1 MNRQSI
7 FFTIT
12 VSFIISIVLVVASF
26 TILMTE
32 NHKVKK
38 SELFKKYMPIIKMVV
53 RKHHKGGLNVDFAK
67 SLENI
72 NYKLFLDMGKINAVT
87 YNPQTK
93 ILIERKDKRAKIL
106 FRVIK
111 LNDNNYLY
119 MKKRGKTLLIKDN
132 TSLSNNSNLYIILVF
147 AVVILTIILM
157 YLITIR
163 KLLPLRIL
171 KDKVKTL
178 GDENFD
184 FECCNSESKDEVSLL
199 GMEFK
204 KAALK
209 LKSLKE
215 SRNIFIRNI
224 MHELKT
230 PITKGNFLT
239 QLEQNEE
246 NNEKLKSVFSRL
258 ELLINEFASIEE
270 LISSTKNIEKKNYF
284 LDDVIDNAKDIL
296 MIENEFVENKFDNK
310 KLNINFKLFSI
321 AVKNLIDN
329 AIKYSPN
336 KKVTIL
342 TQDEDIIF
350 ENEGEKLKYEL
361 EEYFEPFFSNEDKQK
376 DSFGL
381 GLYIVHNILKA
392 NDYTLEYEY
401 KDGKNKF
408 ICKKDKEST
417 I

>member
-12 VSFIISIVLVVASF
+12 VSFIISLILVIISF
-26 TILMTE
+26 AILMTE
-32 NHKVKK
+32 NHKVK
-38 SELFKKYMPIIKMVV
+38 EAQLFQKYMPIIKVV
-53 RKHHKGGLNVDFAK
+53 LRKHHKGGLNLSFAK
-67 SLENI
+67 SLEDSNFT
-72 NYKLFLDMGKINAVT
+72 LFNSKGKINAIT

-93 ILIERKDKRAKIL
+93 VLIERKDPRAKIT
-106 FRVIK
+106 FRVLQ

-119 MKKRGKTLLIKDN
+119 IKRKGKTILIKDN
-132 TSLSNNSNLYIILVF
+132 SSADGNSQVYIILVF
-147 AVVILTIILM
+147 AIVIITIILM

-163 KLLPLRIL
+163 KLMPLKIL

-184 FECCNSESKDEVSLL
+184 FECCNSNSKDEVSLL

-204 KAALK
+204 QTALK

-246 NNEKLKSVFSRL
+246 NNEKLKSVFTRL
-258 ELLINEFASIEE
+258 EQLINEFASIEE
-270 LISSTKNIEKKNYF
+270 LISSTKNIEKKFYY

-296 MIENEFVENKFDNK
+296 MIEEESIISKYENKKIDVNY
-310 KLNINFKLFSI
+310 KLFSI
-321 AVKNLIDN
+321 ASKNLIDN
-329 AIKYSPN
+329 AIKYSKD
-336 KKVTIL
+336 KKV
-342 TQDEDIIF
+342 IIST
-350 ENEGEKLKYEL
+350 EGENIIYENSGKEL
-361 EEYFEPFFSNEDKQK
+361 EFELEKYFEPFFANEDKSK

-392 NDYTLEYEY
+392 NNYTLEYEY
-401 KDGKNKF
+401 KDGLNRF
-408 ICKKDKEST
+408 ICKKDEEST